1 MSRVH
6 TSKFDDA
13 ASEQVVEYIST
24 IISTKK
30 VQVYAQKVNQGET
43 DEADCPQIP
52 FTNPLQSTTS
62 SDFLGFDK
70 RYQPRPPRAAIVPAK
85 TA

>member
-1 MSRVH
+1 MPRVH

-24 IISTKK
+24 IISKK